1 VAADAQN
8 TDDPGVEL
16 VRKVLDAFTSRD
28 VDRLIDLTS
37 RDCVI
42 VALRSRTDG
51 AYEGRDGVRMWMEGF
66 YALIPDAEVT
76 VDRIIK
82 TGRDE
87 VVVLGHQSGSAPTG
101 GAFDAPLAAVAQH
114 AEGKLDRMVLF
125 ETHEEA
131 IAASGGAA

>member
-1 VAADAQN
+1 
-8 TDDPGVEL
+8 VEL

-28 VDRLIDLTS
+28 ADRLIDLTS

-42 VALRSRTDG
+42 VALRSRTEG

-66 YALIPDAEVT
+66 YALIPDAEVQ
-76 VDRIIK
+76 VERIVK

-101 GAFDAPLAAVAQH
+101 GAFDAPLAAVAH
-114 AEGKLDRMVLF
+114 HVDGKLDRMVLF
-125 ETHEEA
+125 ESHEQA
-131 IAASGGAA
+131 LAASRGGA